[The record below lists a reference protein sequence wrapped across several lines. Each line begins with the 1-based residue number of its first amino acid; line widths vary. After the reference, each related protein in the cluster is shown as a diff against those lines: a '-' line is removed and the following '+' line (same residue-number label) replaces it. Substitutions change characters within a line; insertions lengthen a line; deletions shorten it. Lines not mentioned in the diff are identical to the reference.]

1 MIHIKLA
8 LEAAA
13 RIVSKDRVLSRTP
26 YSPSDQGEMPQHW
39 THVHSRFACSTTGRR
54 DEKFGIPDLLAL
66 ARAGHVMKSHLDIRW
81 YDPMG
86 MEV

>member
-1 MIHIKLA
+1 
-8 LEAAA
+8 
-13 RIVSKDRVLSRTP
+13 
-26 YSPSDQGEMPQHW
+26 
-39 THVHSRFACSTTGRR
+39 
-54 DEKFGIPDLLAL
+54 L